1 MKIEIKIALIRSD
14 MTTFLASRE
23 ASYALRTLK
32 IIPIVALKVNPEHH
46 Q

>member
-1 MKIEIKIALIRSD
+1 MKTKIENALIRSN